1 MNPVAASDLLLAL
14 ASVAA
19 AARLLRGTPL
29 PGRATML
36 AGSALLAVAALA
48 GALRYAVWPD
58 LAAAHRMLS
67 DIAGGFGLPA
77 VAVGLLIGLRP
88 LRRVDDT
95 QLLAGLCA
103 LFVTGA
109 ALDAPRVAGG
119 ALSLLAAV
127 AVVLCTQGA
136 ARIWAALAMAALLT
150 SAAIAPYAPQTWAV
164 IGLHV
169 ALAVALLA
177 WATVWRATAVGRGT
191 AEIRWARAA

>member
-1 MNPVAASDLLLAL
+1 MTPLAASDLLLAL

-29 PGRATML
+29 PGRATVL

-95 QLLAGLCA
+95 QLLAGLCV
-103 LFVTGA
+103 LFVIGA

-127 AVVLCTQGA
+127 AVVLRTQGA
-136 ARIWAALAMAALLT
+136 ARIWAALALAALLG
-150 SAAIAPYAPQTWAV
+150 SAAIAPHAPQAWAV
-164 IGLHV
+164 IGLHI
-169 ALAVALLA
+169 ALAIAQLA
-177 WATVWRATAVGRGT
+177 WAAAWPRPAVTDRIWGT
-191 AEIRWARAA
+191 RSVRAA